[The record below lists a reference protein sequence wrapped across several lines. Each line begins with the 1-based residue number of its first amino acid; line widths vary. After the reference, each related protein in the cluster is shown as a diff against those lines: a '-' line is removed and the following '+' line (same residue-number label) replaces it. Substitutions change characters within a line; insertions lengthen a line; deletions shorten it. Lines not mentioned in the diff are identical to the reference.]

1 MAARDRRR
9 GGSGGG
15 GGGGLGLRG
24 GSWSRFFWCTIF
36 AVLSCVLFTAFT
48 FSTLRLSFGETFQPV
63 VVPPSWRNPVM
74 RAVSGHSEPTPSV
87 SIRETVIFP
96 DQAVIFLGYPASSRL
111 FTKEDIHCVYVE
123 ASDSTKLRLKR
134 PPAGVDGEDS
144 SEQMVR
150 CPLAERGSLV
160 SLAFESDV
168 HVPPGPSHRWD
179 SLVYDAMIDR
189 DNTTIVF
196 VKGLNLRPERVSNA
210 SRFECVY
217 GWDFGKPRFMLRSN
231 VESIAQEIV
240 RCKTPLSVLSSP
252 RRHGASVKV
261 SIRVK
266 GGPTL
271 RSIARPGHRAALE
284 PLTRKLHNMCICTM
298 VRNQA
303 RFIREWVMY
312 HARIGVQRWFIYD
325 NNSEDDTD
333 DVIESLA
340 SSDYNISRH
349 VWPWIKTQE
358 AGFAHCAMRA
368 RDTCEWVGFIDVDE
382 FFHLPTGLFL
392 DDILRNESR
401 PSNVAELRVSCHS
414 FGPSGLKQAPRQGV
428 MAGYTCRIAA
438 PERHK
443 SIVRP
448 EALNST
454 LINVVHHFHLRSGF
468 DFVNVDRAAM
478 VINHYKYQVWEVFKE
493 KFYRRVATYVA
504 DWKEEQ
510 NVGSKDRAPGLGT
523 KAVEPPDWSSRFCEV
538 QDTGLRDRVLQVF
551 ADPRTRLLPWQEEKP
566 SQERVMEE
574 AKQSPKDPKDLR
586 AHPNPAQNGSKE
598 ETLFSPRLKSAA
610 AMAGWDE
617 ETLVIASLI
626 VDDTP
631 VREFKQKKRSDLNF
645 KTPPSNSRRKR
656 RDQRKSPALLPATIL
671 NLDDEET
678 KATERKENE
687 TLVKEA
693 AKNEEKGEIAEPGSC
708 EPSQAIPCLDRL
720 REELS
725 CAICLEVCF
734 EPSTT
739 SCGHSFCKKCLRSA
753 ADKCGKRCPK
763 CRQIIS
769 NGRSCTVNTVLW
781 NTIQLLFPKEIET
794 RKAATKSSGAET
806 QEPESHKPE
815 RRDSDNHLRRSLR
828 PSVASSRDTY
838 PRRRRGLPSQDED
851 AAFALRLQREEFM
864 EAFQG
869 INENSGTSL
878 SLARAN
884 LRAMASRAI
893 NIRIRSQRI

>member
-1 MAARDRRR
+1 MK
-9 GGSGGG
+9 
-15 GGGGLGLRG
+15 
-24 GSWSRFFWCTIF
+24 
-36 AVLSCVLFTAFT
+36 
-48 FSTLRLSFGETFQPV
+48 
-63 VVPPSWRNPVM
+63 
-74 RAVSGHSEPTPSV
+74 AVSGDSESAPSV

-96 DQAVIFLGYPASSRL
+96 DQAVVFLQYPPSSRL
-111 FTKEDIHCVYVE
+111 LTKEDIHCVYVE
-123 ASDSTKLRLKR
+123 ASDSAKLRLKL

-144 SEQMVR
+144 GEQIVR
-150 CPLAERGSLV
+150 CPLSENGSLV
-160 SLAFESDV
+160 SLAFESDE

-179 SLVYDAMIDR
+179 SLVYEAMIDR
-189 DNTTIVF
+189 DNTTVVF

-217 GWDFGKPRFMLRSN
+217 GWDFRKPRFLLRSD

-252 RRHGASVKV
+252 QRNNASVKV

-271 RSIARPGHRAALE
+271 RSIARPRHRAALK
-284 PLTRKLHNMCICTM
+284 PLARKHHSMCICTM

-303 RFIREWVMY
+303 RFIREWVVY
-312 HARIGVQRWFIYD
+312 HARVGVQRWFIYD
-325 NNSEDDTD
+325 NNSEDNTD

-340 SSDYNISRH
+340 DVGYNISRH

-358 AGFAHCAMRA
+358 GGFAHCAMRA
-368 RDTCEWVGFIDVDE
+368 RDACEWVGFIDVDE

-392 DDILRNESR
+392 NDILRNASR
-401 PSNVAELRVSCHS
+401 PRNVGELRVSCHS
-414 FGPSGLKQAPRQGV
+414 FGPSGLKHAPRQGV
-428 MAGYTCRIAA
+428 TVGYTCRMAA

-454 LINVVHHFHLRSGF
+454 LINVVHHFHLRTGF
-468 DFVNVDRAAM
+468 NFANMDRGAM

-538 QDTGLRDRVLQVF
+538 EDTGLRDRVLQVF
-551 ADPRTRLLPWQEEKP
+551 ADPRTRLLPWQEEVDKP
-566 SQERVMEE
+566 SPGMVTEE
-574 AKQSPKDPKDLR
+574 PKQSPKDPKNSR
-586 AHPNPAQNGSKE
+586 AHPNQAQNGSKE

-656 RDQRKSPALLPATIL
+656 RDQRKSPAPLPVTIL
-671 NLDDEET
+671 NLDDEEA
-678 KATERKENE
+678 KASERKEE
-687 TLVKEA
+687 KTQVKEA
-693 AKNEEKGEIAEPGSC
+693 AKNEEKGEIPESGSC
-708 EPSQAIPCLDRL
+708 DPSPAIPCLDRL

-739 SCGHSFCKKCLRSA
+739 SCGHSFCKKCLQSA

-769 NGRSCTVNTVLW
+769 NGRSCPVNTVLW

-794 RKAATKSSGAET
+794 RKAAKSSGT
-806 QEPESHKPE
+806 KTRDPESQKPE
-815 RRDSDNHLRRSLR
+815 RREGSNNSRRSLR
-828 PSVASSRDTY
+828 PTVAPSRDAY
-838 PRRRRGLPSQDED
+838 PRRRRGMPSQDED
-851 AAFALRLQREEFM
+851 AALALRLQREEFM
-864 EAFQG
+864 EAFRG
-869 INENSGTSL
+869 INESSGTSL
-878 SLARAN
+878 SSARAN

-893 NIRIRSQRI
+893 NLRIRSQPT